1 MQSKICCLQRKNPNK
16 EAIYARCFQYFIAH
30 FPIKKIAKEIKCADN
45 RFEFFA
51 MECLQSVYFRE
62 MEAYRAPAKIQS
74 F

>member
-16 EAIYARCFQYFIAH
+16 EAIYARCFQYFIAY
-30 FPIKKIAKEIKCADN
+30 FPLKKIAKEIKYANN

>member
-1 MQSKICCLQRKNPNK
+1 MQSKIRWLQRKNPNK
-16 EAIYARCFQYFIAH
+16 EALNARGFQYFIAH